1 LGEPAAAVEQHAA
14 AAALAVH
21 TGDRDEQARA
31 HHGTGH
37 GYQQFGDPARAQEE
51 LHRALILY
59 RELGLPQADQVR
71 ADLDALG
78 SYRI

>member
-1 LGEPAAAVEQHAA
+1 LGEPTATVEQH
-14 AAALAVH
+14 
-21 TGDRDEQARA
+21 TIGIGDRDEQARA

-51 LHRALILY
+51 LHQALSLY

-78 SYRI
+78 SYQI